1 VTRDAWQ
8 WIAVVLGP
16 IAWFADL
23 MISYVVSPGPHHP
36 RDAAPLLAISGTAFA
51 LTVAAALIAWR
62 HLRAPAVNQAP
73 RRFMAHA
80 GLGLA
85 VLSMMLIA
93 ATAAPTLLL
102 TPGGEP

>member
-1 VTRDAWQ
+1 
-8 WIAVVLGP
+8 
-16 IAWFADL
+16 
-23 MISYVVSPGPHHP
+23 
-36 RDAAPLLAISGTAFA
+36 
-51 LTVAAALIAWR
+51 LIAWR

-73 RRFMAHA
+73 RPRFMAHA